1 MTSHSIT
8 LILRGLAWGVY
19 RERGDPERDI
29 LAALER
35 WVESGIA
42 PEHLIA
48 TTAREGQVIESQTVP
63 RVDTGS
69 VFRQPAPR

>member
-1 MTSHSIT
+1 LTSHSIT

-48 TTAREGQVIESQTVP
+48 TTA
-63 RVDTGS
+63 
-69 VFRQPAPR
+69 APR